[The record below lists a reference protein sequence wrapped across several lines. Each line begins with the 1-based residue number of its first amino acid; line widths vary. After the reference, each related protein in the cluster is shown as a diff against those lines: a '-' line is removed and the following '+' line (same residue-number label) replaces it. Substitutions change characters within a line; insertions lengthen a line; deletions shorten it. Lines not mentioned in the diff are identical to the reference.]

1 MTGLMHYVESALIV
15 KWSFETQSPT
25 SWAGPPVSAGNCSNR
40 SECAITTQTQG
51 GTLWERFRFGYVI
64 LTSYRNVGTPYMVK
78 RTPEFSTKD
87 PNYIPSRGAFLF
99 RKATRIIV
107 AFLVLQLVRQA
118 AQRLEYS
125 EVVFSA
131 EAVPIFRGN
140 GENLTMEKIIFRSV
154 HVLGFWLVMYVD
166 INGALSLFNF
176 LNVALGIEDVRA
188 FRPVFGPIREA
199 YSVRQFW
206 R

>member
-1 MTGLMHYVESALIV
+1 
-15 KWSFETQSPT
+15 
-25 SWAGPPVSAGNCSNR
+25 
-40 SECAITTQTQG
+40 
-51 GTLWERFRFGYVI
+51 
-64 LTSYRNVGTPYMVK
+64 MVK

-87 PNYIPSRGAFLF
+87 PNYIPSRGAFLI

-118 AQRLEYS
+118 AQLLEYND
-125 EVVFSA
+125 VVFSA

-140 GENLTMEKIIFRSV
+140 GENLAMEKIIFRSV

-166 INGALSLFNF
+166 INGALSFFNF

-188 FRPVFGPIREA
+188 FRPVFGLIREA